1 MKNPSLPKEDLHKI
15 FNVKKITFRS
25 DDEFGVTLPSRKD
38 LSKSFAQLSLP
49 NVLEFSTK
57 TVDKSEESSTS
68 TSSLVVIAR
77 TQIKA
82 YTQFGPLQ
90 VNFKKSSLSKILQS
104 SQIIKGFLFVC
115 HCIYHYMIFFL
126 PRVNQFWSRTF
137 LKILTWRICG
147 KFSLKIPGG
156 FTSAPPIQKNQTGS
170 DMWDLHRQGK
180 YRLMR
185 FTLKN

>member
-1 MKNPSLPKEDLHKI
+1 MRIYIKI
-15 FNVKKITFRS
+15 FNEKKIIFRS

-90 VNFKKSSLSKILQS
+90 VNLKKSSLSKILQS
-104 SQIIKGFLFVC
+104 SKII
-115 HCIYHYMIFFL
+115 IIFFCH
-126 PRVNQFWSRTF
+126 F
-137 LKILTWRICG
+137 LYLSLSAIFPPQGEPILEQDVSEDFDMKDLWQVFTKDSGRIY
-147 KFSLKIPGG
+147 FSTANPEKSNWFRYVRPAH
-156 FTSAPPIQKNQTGS
+156 T
-170 DMWDLHRQGK
+170 R
-180 YRLMR
+180 
-185 FTLKN
+185 